1 MLPIN
6 LKPEKTT
13 PKEDVSSHQG
23 TVQEALALFHEE
35 GGTYEIR
42 ALIKK
47 KGTRRKWFTSS
58 QAGAEWVASLPASAT
73 GIYFIPNMIDPTT
86 PERKAAA
93 ESTGNDDVLRRR
105 WILLDVDPVKPK
117 AFSDQSAT
125 DAEKEAARA
134 VAMDVLATCTAIGF
148 TCPVVADSGNGWH
161 ITFPVDLP
169 NNDTAHGQIIALL
182 KGLAKRHNTAAAT
195 VDQTVS
201 NAARIWK
208 LPYTMARKGTPT
220 EDRPHR
226 MAGFHPG
233 FPLPSRQAINE
244 ARQVN
249 RDVLAECTMAAI
261 EPLKEPKREYEG
273 DSLIQRFNEEH
284 DLEALMTE
292 AGWVFVRQGIG
303 GDRLLRRPGKEDGV
317 SASLRP
323 DGKTVW
329 IYTDSTSHP
338 VRTTEDALEFHAI
351 EHHGGDKSK
360 ALSEFRKSL
369 NATAE
374 TYEIIQPSTAIST
387 PTARNKW
394 PSSILGTEAI
404 HGPIGQYVTEVAP
417 LTEADPAAILMQA
430 LVIFGNRLGRSAKYY
445 VGASIHHA
453 NEFLLL
459 VGSTS
464 RGKKGMSKDMAE
476 ILFQPTGDAPE
487 AKESEDGLEATG
499 CLSDPLVCYSR
510 KGLSSGQGLVY
521 AVRDAVPEFGNRPAD
536 PGVADK
542 RLLVIEPEFQRVLAQ
557 TRTKDSILSSTLRD
571 LWDSGNGG
579 SMNKIDPTKTT
590 NAHVSL
596 IGHITPEE
604 FRTQS
609 AETDY
614 QNGFLNRF
622 WVCLAKRSRFIPIP
636 PIILAANY
644 THIRDQLRNALR
656 SALISPRP
664 LSMDAQAT
672 EYYKSIYE
680 TELEKERHGLTESLL
695 ARAAPHVCRMAIIYA
710 KADNEMQIRL
720 PHLRAAHALW
730 KYSEQSAEYLFGRST
745 GNKHANKILALLEA
759 APNGMTATQIY
770 EATGKNLTE
779 KVRADAMEVLEKQGM
794 VIRQQATPNGRTV
807 DLWTAT

>member
-1 MLPIN
+1 MVLASGIYSQG
-6 LKPEKTT
+6 LTA
-13 PKEDVSSHQG
+13 DSHHQG
-23 TVQEALALFHEE
+23 TVQEALALYHEE
-35 GGTYEIR
+35 GETYEIR
-42 ALIKK
+42 ALLKNK
-47 KGTRRKWFTSS
+47 KGSRRAWFTSS
-58 QAGAEWVASLPASAT
+58 QAGAEWCASLPDSVF
-73 GIYFIPNMIDPTT
+73 GVYFIPNVIH
-86 PERKAAA
+86 
-93 ESTGNDDVLRRR
+93 ESTPGRKGDGESTTDADVLRRS
-105 WILLDVDPVKPK
+105 WILIDVDPVKPK

-125 DAEKEAARA
+125 DAEKEAAHA

-161 ITFPVDLP
+161 ITFPVDVS
-169 NNDTAHGQIIALL
+169 NNAAVHGQIKALL
-182 KGLAKRHNTAAAT
+182 TGLAKRHNTAAAT
-195 VDQTVS
+195 VDHSVS

-208 LPYTMARKGTPT
+208 LPYTMTKKGTPT

-226 MAGFHPG
+226 MAGFHSG

-244 ARQVN
+244 ARHVN

-261 EPLKEPKREYEG
+261 EPLKEPKREYQG

-292 AGWVFVRQGIG
+292 AGWVFVRQAIG
-303 GDRLLRRPGKEDGV
+303 GDRYFRRPGKEDGN

-329 IYTDSTSHP
+329 IYTNSTGHP
-338 VRTTEDALEFHAI
+338 VNKTGDALEFHAH

-360 ALSEFRKSL
+360 ALSEFRKAV

-374 TYEIIQPSTAIST
+374 TYEIILPSTAIST

-430 LVIFGNRLGRSAKYY
+430 LVMFGNRLGRSVKYY
-445 VGASIHHA
+445 VGSSIHHA
-453 NEFLLL
+453 NEFLLV

-464 RGKKGMSKDMAE
+464 RGKKGMSRDMAE
-476 ILFQPTGDAPE
+476 VLFHNTAPVSEIVME
-487 AKESEDGLEATG
+487 ADDGIEATG
-499 CLSDPLVCYSR
+499 CLSDPLICYSR
-510 KGLSSGQGLVY
+510 KGLSTGQGLIH
-521 AVRDAVPEFGNRPAD
+521 AVRDATPARGEKLAD
-536 PGVADK
+536 LGIKDK
-542 RLLVIEPEFQRVLAQ
+542 RLLLIEPEFQRVLAQ
-557 TRTKDSILSSTLRD
+557 VRKQDSTLSSTLRD
-571 LWDSGNGG
+571 FFDSGNAAL
-579 SMNKIDPTKTT
+579 MNKVEPIKAT

-596 IGHITPEE
+596 IAHISPEE
-604 FRTQS
+604 LKAQTV
-609 AETDY
+609 ATDY

-622 WVCLAKRSRFIPIP
+622 WICMARRSQFIPMPVTIS
-636 PIILAANY
+636 AEMF

-656 SALISPRP
+656 SAQITPRP
-664 LSMDAQAT
+664 LTMDDQAK
-672 EYYKSIYE
+672 EYFHAIYE

-710 KADNEMQIRL
+710 KADNAMQIRL

-730 KYSEQSAEYLFGRST
+730 KYSEKSAEYLFGRST
-745 GNKHANKILALLEA
+745 GNKHADKILALLEE
-759 APNGMTATQIY
+759 APEGMTATQIY
-770 EATGKNLTE
+770 EATGKNLNE
-779 KVRADAMEVLEKQGM
+779 KIRADAMEVLERQGM

>member
-1 MLPIN
+1 MVLASGIYSQG
-6 LKPEKTT
+6 LTA
-13 PKEDVSSHQG
+13 DSHHQG
-23 TVQEALALFHEE
+23 TVQEALSVFHEE
-35 GGTYEIR
+35 GKPYEIR
-42 ALIKK
+42 ALIHK
-47 KGTRRKWFTSS
+47 KGPRREWFTSS
-58 QAGAEWVASLPASAT
+58 QAGAEWVATLPASAT
-73 GIYFIPNMIDPTT
+73 GIYFTPNVLNKAAL
-86 PERKAAA
+86 ERKGNG
-93 ESTGNDDVLRRR
+93 ESTADADVLRRG
-105 WILLDVDPVKPK
+105 WILIDVDPVKPK

-125 DAEKEAARA
+125 DAEKEDAHA

-148 TCPVVADSGNGWH
+148 ICPVVADSGNGWH

-226 MAGFHPG
+226 PTGFHSG
-233 FPLPSRQAINE
+233 FPVPSRQAINE
-244 ARQVN
+244 AMQVN
-249 RDVLAECTMAAI
+249 RDVLAECTMADI
-261 EPLKEPKREYEG
+261 RPLKEPKREYQG

-292 AGWVFVRQGIG
+292 AGWVFVRQAIG
-303 GDRLLRRPGKEDGV
+303 GDRYFRRPGKEDGN

-329 IYTDSTSHP
+329 IYTNSTGHP
-338 VRTTEDALEFHAI
+338 VNKTGDALEFYAH
-351 EHHGGDKSK
+351 EYHDGDKSK
-360 ALSEFRKSL
+360 ALSEFRKKV

-374 TYEIIQPSTAIST
+374 TYEIILPSTAIRT

-404 HGPIGQYVTEVAP
+404 HGPIGQYVEEVAP

-430 LVIFGNRLGRSAKYY
+430 LVMFGNRLGRSVKYY
-445 VGASIHHA
+445 VGSSIHHA
-453 NEFLLL
+453 NEFLLI

-464 RGKKGMSKDMAE
+464 RGKKGMSRDMAE
-476 ILFQPTGDAPE
+476 VLFQNTAPVSE
-487 AKESEDGLEATG
+487 IVMESDDGIEATG
-499 CLSDPLVCYSR
+499 CLSDPLIGYSR
-510 KGLSSGQGLVY
+510 KGLSTGQGLIH
-521 AVRDAVPEFGNRPAD
+521 AVRDATPARGEKPAD
-536 PGVADK
+536 QGIKDK
-542 RLLVIEPEFQRVLAQ
+542 RLLIIEPEFQRVLAQ
-557 TRTKDSILSSTLRD
+557 VRKQDSTLSSTLRD
-571 LWDSGNGG
+571 FFDSGNAAL
-579 SMNKIDPTKTT
+579 MNKVEPIKAT

-596 IGHITPEE
+596 IAHISPEE
-604 FRTQS
+604 LKAQTI
-609 AETDY
+609 ATDY

-622 WVCLAKRSRFIPIP
+622 WICMARRSQFIPMPVTIS
-636 PIILAANY
+636 AEMF

-656 SALISPRP
+656 SAQITPRP
-664 LSMDAQAT
+664 LTMDDQAK
-672 EYYKSIYE
+672 EYFHAIYE
-680 TELEKERHGLTESLL
+680 TELEKERHGVTESLL

-710 KADNEMQIRL
+710 KADNAMQIRR

-730 KYSEQSAEYLFGRST
+730 KYSEKSAEYLFGRST
-745 GNKHANKILALLEA
+745 GNKHADKILAMLEE
-759 APNGMTATQIY
+759 APEGMTATQIY
-770 EATGKNLTE
+770 EGTGKNLNE
-779 KVRADAMEVLEKQGM
+779 KIRADAMEVLERQGM

>member
-1 MLPIN
+1 
-6 LKPEKTT
+6 
-13 PKEDVSSHQG
+13 
-23 TVQEALALFHEE
+23 VQEALALYHEE
-35 GGTYEIR
+35 GETYEIR
-42 ALIKK
+42 ALLKNK
-47 KGTRRKWFTSS
+47 KGSRRAWFTSS
-58 QAGAEWVASLPASAT
+58 QAGAEWCASLPDSVF
-73 GIYFIPNMIDPTT
+73 GVYFIPNVIH
-86 PERKAAA
+86 
-93 ESTGNDDVLRRR
+93 ESTPGRKGDGESTTDADVLRRS
-105 WILLDVDPVKPK
+105 WILIDVDPVKPK

-125 DAEKEAARA
+125 DAEKEAAHA

-161 ITFPVDLP
+161 ITFPVDVS
-169 NNDTAHGQIIALL
+169 NNAAVHGQIKALL
-182 KGLAKRHNTAAAT
+182 TGLAKRHNTAAAT
-195 VDQTVS
+195 VDHSVS

-208 LPYTMARKGTPT
+208 LPYTMTKKGTPT

-226 MAGFHPG
+226 MAGFHSG

-244 ARQVN
+244 ARHVN

-261 EPLKEPKREYEG
+261 EPLKEPKREYQG

-292 AGWVFVRQGIG
+292 AGWVFVRQAIG
-303 GDRLLRRPGKEDGV
+303 GDRYFRRPGKEDGN

-329 IYTDSTSHP
+329 IYTNSTGHP
-338 VRTTEDALEFHAI
+338 VNKTGDALEFHAH

-360 ALSEFRKSL
+360 ALSEFRKAV

-374 TYEIIQPSTAIST
+374 TYEIILPSTAIST

-430 LVIFGNRLGRSAKYY
+430 LVMFGNRLGRSVKYY
-445 VGASIHHA
+445 VGSSIHHA
-453 NEFLLL
+453 NEFLLV

-464 RGKKGMSKDMAE
+464 RGKKGMSRDMAE
-476 ILFQPTGDAPE
+476 VLFHNTAPVSEIVME
-487 AKESEDGLEATG
+487 ADDGIEATG
-499 CLSDPLVCYSR
+499 CLSDPLICYSR
-510 KGLSSGQGLVY
+510 KGLSTGQGLIH
-521 AVRDAVPEFGNRPAD
+521 AVRDATPARGEKLAD
-536 PGVADK
+536 LGIKDK
-542 RLLVIEPEFQRVLAQ
+542 RLLLIEPEFQRVLAQ
-557 TRTKDSILSSTLRD
+557 VRKQDSTLSSTLRD
-571 LWDSGNGG
+571 FFDSGNAAL
-579 SMNKIDPTKTT
+579 MNKVEPIKAT

-596 IGHITPEE
+596 IAHISPEE
-604 FRTQS
+604 LKAQTV
-609 AETDY
+609 ATDY

-622 WVCLAKRSRFIPIP
+622 WICMARRSQFIPMPVTIS
-636 PIILAANY
+636 AEMF

-656 SALISPRP
+656 SAQITPRP
-664 LSMDAQAT
+664 LTMDDQAK
-672 EYYKSIYE
+672 EYFHAIYE

-710 KADNEMQIRL
+710 KADNAMQIRL

-730 KYSEQSAEYLFGRST
+730 KYSEKSAEYLFGRST
-745 GNKHANKILALLEA
+745 GNKHADKILALLEE
-759 APNGMTATQIY
+759 APEGMTATQIY
-770 EATGKNLTE
+770 EATGKNLNE
-779 KVRADAMEVLEKQGM
+779 KIRADAMEVLERQGM